1 MQTIQMPA
9 IDTKTAPTG
18 VLTPAEGLGA
28 VPVASTVDG
37 DDTLILTV
45 PASVWAERLVLKAE
59 LAAKKKAIEDI
70 DKALGFPEADSIGRA
85 CRILVVNGNGQEV
98 GKGCVYW
105 FKGAT
110 YEPGW
115 RSRIS

>member
-1 MQTIQMPA
+1 MQTIQIPKVE
-9 IDTKTAPTG
+9 TKTVPTG
-18 VLTPAEGLGA
+18 VLTPAQGIGA
-28 VPVASTVDG
+28 VSVTSTVDEAP
-37 DDTLILTV
+37 IVVTV
-45 PASVWAERLVLKAE
+45 PASVWADRLVLKAE
-59 LAAKKKAIEDI
+59 LAAKKKAIEEI
-70 DKALGFPEADSIGRA
+70 DKALGFPNADSIGRP

-115 RSRIS
+115 RSRIG